1 MTLINRVGRDPYNVV
16 HESTTDS
23 EVSEPGTQEK
33 RKRKEKVSPNLTIEE
48 EESIVEWLREHPEM
62 YDKRMTQYK
71 NQQRKESLWQQ
82 KADEMGK
89 GVTVV

>member
-23 EVSEPGTQEK
+23 EVSEPGTQVSEWWFNAGTQEK

-48 EESIVEWLREHPEM
+48 EESIVEWLREHPE
-62 YDKRMTQYK
+62 TGTGW
-71 NQQRKESLWQQ
+71 SSPTWSS
-82 KADEMGK
+82 
-89 GVTVV
+89 